1 MEKNKRGRPVK
12 EQDSNKRTYI
22 FKVRLN
28 EDEQGMLTYIME
40 RTGKSASEIARKA
53 IKASYNLERFKE

>member
-12 EQDSNKRTYI
+12 EQDINKRTYMLQ
-22 FKVRLN
+22 VRLN
-28 EDEQGMLTYIME
+28 EDEQGMLAYIAD
-40 RTGKSASEIARKA
+40 RTGKSISDITRKA